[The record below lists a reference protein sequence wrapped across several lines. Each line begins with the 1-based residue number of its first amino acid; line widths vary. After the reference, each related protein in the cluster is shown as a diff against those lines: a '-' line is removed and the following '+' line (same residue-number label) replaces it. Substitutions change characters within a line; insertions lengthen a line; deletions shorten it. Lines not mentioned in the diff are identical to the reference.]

1 MINQTKNILSRKL
14 CVQSNYEHSKL
25 YFILRVYNQLGAM
38 IYIILHI
45 LGIIPVYYLCD
56 IDAVNR
62 QQRGYMDNEAFVA
75 SLMS

>member
-1 MINQTKNILSRKL
+1 M
-14 CVQSNYEHSKL
+14 
-25 YFILRVYNQLGAM
+25 F
-38 IYIILHI
+38 YIILHI

-62 QQRGYMDNEAFVA
+62 QQRGGMDNEAFVA